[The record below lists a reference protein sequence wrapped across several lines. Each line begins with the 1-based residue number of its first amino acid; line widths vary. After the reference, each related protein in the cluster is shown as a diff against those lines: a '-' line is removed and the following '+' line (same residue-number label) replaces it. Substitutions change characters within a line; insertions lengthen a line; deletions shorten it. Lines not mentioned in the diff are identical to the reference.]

1 MLTAATKLPLLP
13 EAKLIHLKSHGR
25 QMAPRFF
32 VSGRLRSNA
41 EVYVINS
48 DGTNQRN
55 ISNNPGDDYLGS
67 WQPLLIS
74 TSNPVDD
81 PQFFVRQH
89 YEDFFSREPDPSGF
103 EFWTNEI
110 TSCGSDAKCID
121 TKRQNVSAAYR
132 SADK

>member
-1 MLTAATKLPLLP
+1 M
-13 EAKLIHLKSHGR
+13 KSHGR

-81 PQFFVRQH
+81 AQFFVRQH